1 MRHAAPHHRSET
13 RLGMRRPQVSAG
25 RHAAGAAGLDGS
37 VLDAPSLDAPTE
49 VLEAVVSTPA
59 VGRPSRLEKFVH
71 RLPVSGGVV
80 AAVVGL
86 AVTQAVC
93 GAVEDAS
100 THPTTTSSS
109 SSSTSNGYLGTTPL
123 GCDVYDASAGSA
135 SRVTMT
141 SPYCTQ
147 QALAERM
154 CDLTIDDDPQ
164 VGYATPNTWALWRG
178 SAAGDVE
185 DYSLGASG
193 QHQFLCAN
201 FATGQAGTVTMTSE
215 EWKDLITVGDTVPAR
230 IAATIAPRTPVRTYG

>member
-1 MRHAAPHHRSET
+1 
-13 RLGMRRPQVSAG
+13 MRRPQVGEG
-25 RHAAGAAGLDGS
+25 RHAAGS
-37 VLDAPSLDAPTE
+37 VALDAPTE
-49 VLEAVVSTPA
+49 VIEAVTSEIVVSAPV
-59 VGRPSRLEKFVH
+59 VGRTSGLDRFLG

-86 AVTQAVC
+86 GVAQAVC
-93 GAVEDAS
+93 GAVDAA
-100 THPTTTSSS
+100 THSTTSSS
-109 SSSTSNGYLGTTPL
+109 SSSSSTSYLGTTPL
-123 GCDVYDASAGSA
+123 GCDVHAATDGAG

-164 VGYATPNTWALWRG
+164 LGYATPNTWALWRG

-201 FATGQAGTVTMTSE
+201 YVTGQAGTVTMTAD
-215 EWKDLITVGDTVPAR
+215 EWQDLITVGDTVPSR
-230 IAATIAPRTPVRTYG
+230 IASTIAPRPAVRTYG